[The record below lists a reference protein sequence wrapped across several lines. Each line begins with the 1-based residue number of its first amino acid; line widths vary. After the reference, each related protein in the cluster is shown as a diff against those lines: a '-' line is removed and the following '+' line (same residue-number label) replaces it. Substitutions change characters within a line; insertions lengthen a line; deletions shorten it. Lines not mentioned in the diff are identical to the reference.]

1 MKKLLVVGVIVLFL
15 GVAFAPSI
23 NANIEELSVN
33 NTIMDISPI
42 LEEDEEDCGCFD
54 DSSELEWKYPVICT
68 LLYPIWL
75 ISVAVLYLFHFKQF
89 VDIMDSIGI
98 ELNCF
103 WA

>member
-15 GVAFAPSI
+15 GLAIAPSI
-23 NANIEELSVN
+23 NANIKELSVN
-33 NTIMDISPI
+33 DTIMEVSTLI
-42 LEEDEEDCGCFD
+42 EEDEEDCGCFD